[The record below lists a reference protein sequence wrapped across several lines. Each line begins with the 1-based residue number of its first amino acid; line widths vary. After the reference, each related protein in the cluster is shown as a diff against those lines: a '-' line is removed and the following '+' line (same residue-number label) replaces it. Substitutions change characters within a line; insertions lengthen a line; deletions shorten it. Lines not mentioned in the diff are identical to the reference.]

1 LTARKVFEEI
11 QLGFLLEGHTHEDI
25 NGYFNYVSDVLQKNN
40 TFVLSD
46 LIKHFMD
53 SQKLCFMPHV
63 VQEVV
68 DFKSFVKSYALP
80 LEGMKDIHIFRFFV
94 DHTGWLVFQY
104 KAFATDADWLPQG
117 LPHHIWRVDSDRR
130 PVTPV
135 GIIRTLHLF
144 CFGMES
150 APHCYGGR
158 PPCKGWGTL
167 PIVVEAALDW
177 RMGSAPHRY

>member
-1 LTARKVFEEI
+1 LLTARKVFEEI

-80 LEGMKDIHIFRFFV
+80 LEGMKDR
-94 DHTGWLVFQY
+94 
-104 KAFATDADWLPQG
+104 
-117 LPHHIWRVDSDRR
+117 
-130 PVTPV
+130 
-135 GIIRTLHLF
+135 
-144 CFGMES
+144 
-150 APHCYGGR
+150 
-158 PPCKGWGTL
+158 
-167 PIVVEAALDW
+167 
-177 RMGSAPHRY
+177 PHRLACLPV